1 VRWMRGTCVRC
12 QPLPMADDTV
22 YVFTF
27 LEDVTRS
34 PVLMKVVTS
43 VNQALFEM
51 FQHLQRYI
59 EGWASYDQKF
69 GLWNAKKLALVDKGH
84 LKAEHVVW
92 FDRKLARFQ
101 RLGEGMRAVSHTKM
115 IQVPRMV
122 SIFFRT
128 VICLS
133 PHPRR

>member
-1 VRWMRGTCVRC
+1 MLSLPSLVLFISARSFVRWMRGTCVRC

-101 RLGEGMRAVSHTKM
+101 RLGEGMRSVSHTKM
-115 IQVPRMV
+115 IQVPRLV
-122 SIFFRT
+122 
-128 VICLS
+128 
-133 PHPRR
+133 